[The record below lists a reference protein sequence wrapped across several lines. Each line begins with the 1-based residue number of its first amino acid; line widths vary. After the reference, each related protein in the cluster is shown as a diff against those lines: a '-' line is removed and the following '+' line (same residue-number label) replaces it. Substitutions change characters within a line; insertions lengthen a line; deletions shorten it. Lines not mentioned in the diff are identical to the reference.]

1 MAALTSGEITIGYDD
16 EGSGDA
22 LVLVHGHPFNRSMWR
37 PQAERFSRSGW
48 RVIAPDLRGYGQTT
62 VVPGEVTLDVFA
74 RDLVALLDALGVGP
88 IVLGG
93 LSMGGQIVLEFYRQF
108 GDRVRALLLADTAA
122 TPDSPETVR
131 WRRHTA
137 ERLLRQGM
145 GPYADEVLAKMMTPA
160 NIGSQPAVAGHVL
173 AMMRDT
179 APIGAAAALRG
190 RVRRPDYT
198 PVCARISVPTLV
210 LVGSEDEFTPLSD
223 ARHLRDH
230 IPGAQLEV
238 VDGAGHLPNLE
249 REAEFSAVVQ
259 KFLDALSAPRG

>member
-74 RDLVALLDALGVGP
+74 RDLAALLDALGVGQ

-108 GDRVRALLLADTAA
+108 GDRVRALVLADTAA
-122 TPDSPETVR
+122 TPDSDDAKQ
-131 WRRHTA
+131 WRRDTA

-145 GPYADEVLAKMMTPA
+145 SSYAEEVLPKMVTPA
-160 NIGSQPAVAGHVL
+160 NIGSQPAVADHVL
-173 AMMRDT
+173 AMMRGT

-190 RVRRPDYT
+190 RARRPDYT
-198 PVCARISVPTLV
+198 PVCAGISVPTLV
-210 LVGSEDEFTPLSD
+210 VVGGEDEFTPLSD

-230 IPGAQLEV
+230 IPAARLAV
-238 VDGAGHLPNLE
+238 VDGAGHMPNLE
-249 REAEFSAVVQ
+249 REAEFNAVVQ
-259 KFLDALSAPRG
+259 KFLDSLSVPRG